1 VLSKCWIGAS
11 VCPSLR
17 AHALNQEAQSLLN
30 FDKLTF
36 LFTMRLLLLL
46 SAVLQYCV
54 CNGFVSPA
62 TSRSSFQSTR
72 SATAA
77 ALDPVMLEAL
87 VKCASEAARKAG
99 VIMVERNGAP
109 IIKSKANAKDLLTE
123 VRALLNTQVLVNARP
138 I

>member
-1 VLSKCWIGAS
+1 
-11 VCPSLR
+11 
-17 AHALNQEAQSLLN
+17 
-30 FDKLTF
+30 
-36 LFTMRLLLLL
+36 MRLLLLL

-54 CNGFVSPA
+54 CKGFIIPA
-62 TSRSSFQSTR
+62 TARSSAKCTR

-77 ALDPVMLEAL
+77 ALDPVVLEAL

-123 VRALLNTQVLVNARP
+123 VSALV
-138 I
+138 